1 MLRLFSAYLIFF
13 IAARQKIGHFN
24 AILQFLFV
32 LSLYVP
38 FYTSIFYSGQHIS
51 VFSDKKGKNQALQS
65 KSLLPVREG
74 LFARYRVGRAQPS
87 IRFLRIYSLGDSP
100 VYCLNIL
107 LK

>member
-1 MLRLFSAYLIFF
+1 M
-13 IAARQKIGHFN
+13 H
-24 AILQFLFV
+24 AILYIKIFILVNTF
-32 LSLYVP
+32 P
-38 FYTSIFYSGQHIS
+38 FFSG
-51 VFSDKKGKNQALQS
+51 KKGKNQALQS

-74 LFARYRVGRAQPS
+74 LFARYRIGRAQPS

>member
-1 MLRLFSAYLIFF
+1 MHLLFSAYLIFF

-24 AILQFLFV
+24 AILQFFV
-32 LSLYVP
+32 CFVFVCAILYIK
-38 FYTSIFYSGQHIS
+38 IFI
-51 VFSDKKGKNQALQS
+51 
-65 KSLLPVREG
+65 
-74 LFARYRVGRAQPS
+74 RYRVGRAQPS